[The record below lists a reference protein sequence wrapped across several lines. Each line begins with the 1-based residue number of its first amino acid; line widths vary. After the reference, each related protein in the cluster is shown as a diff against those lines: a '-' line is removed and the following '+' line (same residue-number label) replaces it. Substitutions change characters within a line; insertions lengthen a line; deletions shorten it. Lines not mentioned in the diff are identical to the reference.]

1 MAEPA
6 PNKPSIRCPHCSNSV
21 VLPAETC
28 PSCGYNFRTGQR
40 PALAIPP
47 GTLAMGPDSGGRKK
61 LALIAG
67 GTAVVIVL
75 IILAFF
81 LTRPG
86 TSEEPLPAPGGGG
99 GGPMTIETIRND
111 SPVLNPARTINRAK
125 DVADIADQRNE
136 EMKEI
141 SKE

>member
-1 MAEPA
+1 
-6 PNKPSIRCPHCSNSV
+6 
-21 VLPAETC
+21 
-28 PSCGYNFRTGQR
+28 
-40 PALAIPP
+40 
-47 GTLAMGPDSGGRKK
+47 MGPDSGGRKK